1 MAQVSDAHLKQAQSA
16 FLRVLFQMVH
26 PVLIHEINSQKN
38 LENSQEVRKH
48 DSESKKDLKIHPM
61 KECFSRSKEKGKWEV
76 FSELPSIKTP
86 LGEELS
92 LRSFG
97 PP

>member
-26 PVLIHEINSQKN
+26 PILIHEINSQKN

-48 DSESKKDLKIHPM
+48 DSESKN
-61 KECFSRSKEKGKWEV
+61 
-76 FSELPSIKTP
+76 T
-86 LGEELS
+86 
-92 LRSFG
+92 
-97 PP
+97 

>member
-16 FLRVLFQMVH
+16 FLRVLFQKVH

-48 DSESKKDLKIHPM
+48 DSESKN
-61 KECFSRSKEKGKWEV
+61 
-76 FSELPSIKTP
+76 T
-86 LGEELS
+86 
-92 LRSFG
+92 
-97 PP
+97 